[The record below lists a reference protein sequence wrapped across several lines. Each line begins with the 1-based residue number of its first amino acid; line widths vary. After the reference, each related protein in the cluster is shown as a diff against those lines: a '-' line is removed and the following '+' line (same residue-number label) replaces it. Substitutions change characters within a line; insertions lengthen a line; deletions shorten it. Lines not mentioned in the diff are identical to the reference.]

1 MSRDFEKEYKQF
13 AQMEAPDLWDRI
25 EAGLKEKDVP
35 EQEKTVVVQEN
46 GNKKKSVLAIFRK
59 YQAVAAALLCLIIMI
74 PAVLLMRQ
82 VGVKSEAADCASAE
96 MPMQFAGVAAEEAPA
111 EQMTAEETA
120 CEESVQ
126 EFTEKAEYETAP
138 TEDAAPAEEFMFA
151 ENASFAEDVAPEED
165 LAEKESASEEALD
178 VKGETLRKDKEAENE
193 ILEHVEVKITGRSKS
208 LEENSQ
214 DEMGII
220 YRAQVLAYAGEEL
233 AEGEEITFFVSA
245 YTSFAYRKDK
255 KYELDLRVCEGE
267 EYAYIVETVY

>member
-35 EQEKTVVVQEN
+35 EQEKAVVVQET
-46 GNKKKSVLAIFRK
+46 GNKKKSVLTIFRK
-59 YQAVAAALLCLIIMI
+59 YQAVAAAFLCLIIMI

-82 VGVKSEAADCASAE
+82 VGVKSETADCASAE
-96 MPMQFAGVAAEEAPA
+96 MPMQFAG
-111 EQMTAEETA
+111 
-120 CEESVQ
+120 EESK
-126 EFTEKAEYETAP
+126 ESASPEE
-138 TEDAAPAEEFMFA
+138 AAPAEEAMFA
-151 ENASFAEDVAPEED
+151 ENALFTEDVAPEED
-165 LAEKESASEEALD
+165 LAEKESACEEALAR
-178 VKGETLRKDKEAENE
+178 KGETLRKDKEADVN
-193 ILEHVEVKITGRSKS
+193 ILEHVEVKITGRSETF
-208 LEENSQ
+208 EENSQ

-220 YRAQVLAYAGEEL
+220 YRAQVLACVGEEL

-245 YTSFAYRKDK
+245 YTSFAYMKDA

>member
-35 EQEKTVVVQEN
+35 EQEKAVVVQET
-46 GNKKKSVLAIFRK
+46 GNKKKSVLTIFRK
-59 YQAVAAALLCLIIMI
+59 YQAVAAAFLCLIIMI

-82 VGVKSEAADCASAE
+82 VGVKSETADCASAE
-96 MPMQFAGVAAEEAPA
+96 MPMQFAG
-111 EQMTAEETA
+111 
-120 CEESVQ
+120 EESK
-126 EFTEKAEYETAP
+126 ESASPEE
-138 TEDAAPAEEFMFA
+138 AAPAEEAVPAEEAAPAEEAVPAEEAMFA
-151 ENASFAEDVAPEED
+151 ENALFTEDVAPEED
-165 LAEKESASEEALD
+165 LAEKESACEEALAG
-178 VKGETLRKDKEAENE
+178 KGETLRKDKEADVN
-193 ILEHVEVKITGRSKS
+193 ILEHVEVKITGRSETF
-208 LEENSQ
+208 EENSQ

-220 YRAQVLAYAGEEL
+220 YRAQVLAYVGEEL

-245 YTSFAYRKDK
+245 YTSFAYMKDA